1 MTHHPH
7 DPGTALRVRREYE
20 RLAER
25 YDRRWAAYVE
35 RSLAMLRPWVE
46 GAALGRV
53 LDLGCGTGA
62 LLPRLGR
69 WKAEVSAY
77 VGLDPS
83 AAMLRLAR
91 TKVGDARFGRIALTA
106 GAAEALPFGDGRFD
120 TVVSASSLHYWDDA
134 ARGLAEARRVLR
146 PGGRLL
152 LLDWRRDAWTMRAM
166 NAGMRLARVPYERMY
181 ARAEVRALLR
191 GAGFRVARE
200 AAGRAGAVWALAAWE
215 ALAD

>member
-7 DPGTALRVRREYE
+7 DPGTAPRVRREYE
-20 RLAER
+20 RLAEA

-35 RSLAMLRPWVE
+35 RSLAIVRPWLE

-62 LLPRLGR
+62 LVPRLGR

-91 TKVGDARFGRIALTA
+91 ANEGDASWPVAFAA
-106 GAAEALPFGDGRFD
+106 GAAEALPFADLRFD
-120 TVVSASSLHYWDDA
+120 TVVSASSLHYWDGA
-134 ARGLAEARRVLR
+134 GRGLAEARRVLR
-146 PGGRLL
+146 RGGRLV

-166 NAGMRLARVPYERMY
+166 DIGMRLARVPYERMY
-181 ARAEVRALLR
+181 SRAEVRALLR

-200 AAGRAGAVWALAAWE
+200 ATGRAGAVWALAAWE
-215 ALAD
+215 ALAE